1 MHTAQCILIDVRVF
15 RERNWICD
23 SPSVITTTFCVVY
36 FEYKNT
42 ERRVIYTGPSDQ
54 AALSRPVTTYP

>member
-23 SPSVITTTFCVVY
+23 IPSVITTTFCVVY

-54 AALSRPVTTYP
+54 AAL